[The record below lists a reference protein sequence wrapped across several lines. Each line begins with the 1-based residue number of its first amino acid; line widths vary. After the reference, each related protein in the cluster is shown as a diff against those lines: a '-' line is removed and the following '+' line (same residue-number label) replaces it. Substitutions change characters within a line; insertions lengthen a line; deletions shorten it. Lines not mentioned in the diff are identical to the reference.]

1 MVTED
6 HSIAGLDIDPTAEDP
21 YTQAL
26 KADFKNFLYA
36 CWKHLGLPEP
46 TRNQYQ
52 IADYLQHGP
61 RRLIVEAFRGEG
73 KSWITSAF
81 VCWLLFC
88 NPQIRILVVSA
99 SKARAD
105 DFVIFVRRL
114 IAEWDLLAHLIP
126 KTDRSTRDSRIS
138 FDVGPANAAHAP
150 SVKSLGITSQ
160 IAGSRADVIIG
171 DDIEVPNNSA
181 TEGMREKLHIGVSEF
196 DSVLTPGGRVCY
208 LGTPQTFETVYNVL
222 QERGYACRIWPAR
235 YPTELESVTYNGNL
249 CPQLQE
255 DLASGRAQPG
265 DPTDP
270 MRFDSDDL
278 AERALS
284 NGRLG
289 WQLQFMLNTHLAD
302 EDRFPLKLCDLVVTD
317 LDPDQGPSR
326 VYHSTAPESVCN
338 ELPNV
343 GFTGDRFYRP
353 HELGISQPYQGALL
367 SIDPAGKGADET
379 AWCVTKVLN
388 GYIFLLAW
396 GGFDTGYALETL
408 RALALLALKYKVN
421 MIEAEENF
429 GGGMFLELLKPV
441 MRGIHRCQMEE
452 IHHHIQKE
460 KRIIDTLEPVMGAH
474 RLIVDKSVVVMDK
487 RDDERLSP
495 AECLKYEGFR
505 QMTHMTRE
513 RGALRHD
520 DRIDV
525 LAMAVAYW
533 INHMAKDADDEVK
546 EDRAR
551 KLDEELEIF
560 MDSVLGGQ
568 KRQKGWL
575 DRGPLMGR

>member
-1 MVTED
+1 MTDQDQYVE
-6 HSIAGLDIDPTAEDP
+6 
-21 YTQAL
+21 AL
-26 KADFKNFLYA
+26 KSDFKNFLYA

-46 TRNQYQ
+46 TRNQYAM
-52 IADYLQHGP
+52 ADYLQNGP
-61 RRLIVEAFRGEG
+61 RRLIIEAFRGEG
-73 KSWITSAF
+73 KSWVTSAF

-105 DFVIFVRRL
+105 DFVIFTRRL
-114 IAEWDLLAHLIP
+114 IGEWDVLHHLIP
-126 KTDRSTRDSRIS
+126 RGDRSTRDSRIS
-138 FDVGPANAAHAP
+138 FDVGPAEAAHAP

-181 TEGMREKLHIGVSEF
+181 TEGMREKLHISVSEF

-222 QERGYACRIWPAR
+222 QERGYSCRIWPAR
-235 YPTELESVTYNGNL
+235 YPTEKEAVSYNGNL
-249 CPQLQE
+249 CPQLQS
-255 DLASGRAQPG
+255 DLDTGRNQPG
-265 DPTDP
+265 EPTDP
-270 MRFDSDDL
+270 DRFDNDDL
-278 AERALS
+278 VERALS

-302 EDRFPLKLCDLVVTD
+302 EDRFPLKLSDLVVTD
-317 LDPDQGPSR
+317 LNPDQGPSK
-326 VYHSTAPESVCN
+326 VYHSSAPESVCK

-353 HELGISQPYQGALL
+353 YELGSSQPYQGSLL
-367 SIDPAGKGADET
+367 SIDPSGKGADET
-379 AWCVTKVLN
+379 SWCVTKVLN

-396 GGFDTGYALETL
+396 GGYATGYTQETL
-408 RALALLALKYKVN
+408 QGLALLAAKYKVN
-421 MIEAEENF
+421 MVEAEENF

-441 MRGIHRCQMEE
+441 MRGVHRCQMEE
-452 IHHHIQKE
+452 IRHSVQKE

-474 RLIVDKSVVVMDK
+474 RLIVDKSVVVLDK
-487 RDDERLSP
+487 RNDDRLSP
-495 AECLKYEGFR
+495 SECLKYEGFR
-505 QMTHMTRE
+505 QMTHITRE

-533 INHMAKDADDEVK
+533 TRHMAKDVDDEVK
-546 EDRAR
+546 SEKDRR
-551 KLDEELEIF
+551 LDEELRKF
-560 MDSVLGGQ
+560 MDSVEGNKKSTSSWELG
-568 KRQKGWL
+568 R
-575 DRGPLMGR
+575 PTMGGR